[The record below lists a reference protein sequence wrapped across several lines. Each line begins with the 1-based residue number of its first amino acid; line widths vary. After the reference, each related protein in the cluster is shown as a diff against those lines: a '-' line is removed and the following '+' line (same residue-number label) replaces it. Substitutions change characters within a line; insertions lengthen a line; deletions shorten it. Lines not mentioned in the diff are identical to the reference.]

1 MASTKKSSRRPDID
15 VIRIVLTWGILVYH
29 TALIYGPY
37 LTYYV
42 RIIPDSGVD
51 YWTVIYIYFVTS
63 MNAWNMPMFF
73 FLSGISAYFG
83 LKKRSERQFREE
95 RLHRLLVPAFTLS
108 LTASFLCS
116 QDYFSKLSPNCQ
128 QYYHGENIRQDFQF

>member
-1 MASTKKSSRRPDID
+1 MVEHHEVNANSDSNEAITAPPKKSSRRPDID

-51 YWTVIYIYFVTS
+51 NWTVIYVYFVTS

-73 FLSGISAYFG
+73 FLSGIRKGNIFVQQHFLQNSFQ
-83 LKKRSERQFREE
+83 RIFWSEEEVRET
-95 RLHRLLVPAFTLS
+95 V
-108 LTASFLCS
+108 
-116 QDYFSKLSPNCQ
+116 
-128 QYYHGENIRQDFQF
+128 

>member
-1 MASTKKSSRRPDID
+1 MVEHHEVNANSDSNKAITAPPKKSSRRPDID

-37 LTYYV
+37 LIYYV

-51 YWTVIYIYFVTS
+51 NWTVIYIYFVTS

-73 FLSGISAYFG
+73 FLSGIRKGNILVQQEHFLQKFFQCIFWA
-83 LKKRSERQFREE
+83 EEEVRET
-95 RLHRLLVPAFTLS
+95 V
-108 LTASFLCS
+108 
-116 QDYFSKLSPNCQ
+116 
-128 QYYHGENIRQDFQF
+128 